1 MALTAME
8 KRVIDAFV
16 DGDPEPPRNRTSY
29 EIRHQPVTVRGR
41 TIEGTQLRGPMNSML
56 ADRTP
61 DGMIIWV
68 GTGGTRYQDSVY
80 RYLKKTVPAR
90 IFEGHESKLSR
101 NPREDDIAFETEG
114 FFVAKTKS
122 PRGYTVFVPSGAA
135 ATSDSTYPL
144 TEDGLSVAI
153 ARCKYLAKRGARLSR
168 NGVRKEWKDSNASN
182 IYADLEGGVVRVFYN
197 RRLRRWQIEGSAD
210 GTDLWVKNDELSFA
224 TAELAQEFAEANTFD
239 YAYTLIEASE
249 DEAGLD

>member
-16 DGDPEPPRNRTSY
+16 DGDPEPPMNRTSY

-41 TIEGTQLRGPMNSML
+41 TIKGTQLRGPMNSEL

-90 IFEGHESKLSR
+90 IFEGHASERK
-101 NPREDDIAFETEG
+101 
-114 FFVAKTKS
+114 
-122 PRGYTVFVPSGAA
+122 
-135 ATSDSTYPL
+135 
-144 TEDGLSVAI
+144 
-153 ARCKYLAKRGARLSR
+153 LSR

-182 IYADLEGGVVRVFYN
+182 IYADLEGGTVRVFYN
-197 RRLRRWQIEGSAD
+197 RRIRRWQIEGSAD
-210 GTDLWVKNDELSFA
+210 GADLWVKDENLSFA
-224 TAELAQEFAEANTFD
+224 TAELAQEYAEAKSFD
-239 YAYTLIEASE
+239 YAYDLIEASE
-249 DEAGLD
+249 EEAGLD